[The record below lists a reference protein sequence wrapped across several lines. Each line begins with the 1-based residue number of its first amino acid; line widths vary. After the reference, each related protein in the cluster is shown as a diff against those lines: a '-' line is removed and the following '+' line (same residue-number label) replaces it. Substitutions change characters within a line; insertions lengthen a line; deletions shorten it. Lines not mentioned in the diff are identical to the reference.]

1 VAVGLTGIVLLATAP
16 AGGQPRDVVAVEGA
30 AEGLFF
36 DLDIVATPP
45 REEGDAVV
53 PPGAGVEPQGAAS
66 VGFGPAPV
74 VVVGPQ
80 SGAGTDFLLDI
91 AIQTGPFP
99 PFTAERA
106 EVSTEGVTGSGG
118 LTRSSSRILDFDFG
132 GIAGD
137 RATSECEAT
146 TAGVAGSTNFVN
158 ATLGVSDPA
167 PNTVITKAEQP
178 VLSANI
184 TIILNEQEVV
194 ASPLGQRIE
203 VTALHVLAAP
213 SSAPDTQ
220 FVGEFY
226 IGRSVCGVSLA
237 PVAVVVEPTF
247 TG

>member
-1 VAVGLTGIVLLATAP
+1 MAVGLTGLVLLATAP
-16 AGGQPRDVVAVEGA
+16 AVGQPGDVVAVEGR

-45 REEGDAVV
+45 SGEGDAVV
-53 PPGAGVEPQGAAS
+53 PTGAGVAPQGG
-66 VGFGPAPV
+66 VPVNFGPAPV

-80 SGAGTDFLLDI
+80 SGASADSLADI
-91 AIQTGPFP
+91 SLPTAPFP
-99 PFTAERA
+99 PFTTGFA
-106 EVSTEGVTGSGG
+106 EVSTEGVTGAGG
-118 LTRSSSRILDFDFG
+118 FTRSSSRLADFDFG

-137 RATSECEAT
+137 QATSECEAT
-146 TAGVAGSTNFVN
+146 TSGVTGSTNFVN

-226 IGRSVCGVSLA
+226 LGRSVCGLSLA
-237 PVAVVVEPTF
+237 PTPVVVEPAF